1 MISKLKEHFWDII
14 SCIVGMLGLIAALI
28 STWVTDT
35 SGLGYLY
42 FIILATE
49 TMLVGIGIWNYKI
62 KCSYE
67 NKRRELEKKLECMQ
81 NDFEQYKQKVDIEKK
96 QISREYDE
104 KNKNISVIVTN
115 IKNASKLNSELC
127 NKIPQ
132 ITEKSYHLLETL
144 LSSKVENDNIIRSE
158 IEKSYQEFAVGL
170 YDLYNRYSSHLL
182 NYIIVMLE
190 TYLRYKGISQELS
203 STIKLFNKP
212 LFRDKPLED
221 IVVYT
226 AFRDKKTYDKNE
238 REIGTES
245 YTIKGN
251 VDFVRCL
258 QKDHYIMNNEKK
270 DSESYFNEHIDFD
283 AYYNCAVVVPLR
295 IKQVDNSY
303 KFLGYLCCDCL
314 NSQESIDIFDKE
326 MAQLLFSMAQQYA
339 MFLETIDSNWLDR
352 IMDGQANPQSF
363 LGLIFDRTYSGKRK

>member
-127 NKIPQ
+127 NNRKI
-132 ITEKSYHLLETL
+132 
-144 LSSKVENDNIIRSE
+144 
-158 IEKSYQEFAVGL
+158 
-170 YDLYNRYSSHLL
+170 
-182 NYIIVMLE
+182 
-190 TYLRYKGISQELS
+190 ISF
-203 STIKLFNKP
+203 T
-212 LFRDKPLED
+212 
-221 IVVYT
+221 
-226 AFRDKKTYDKNE
+226 
-238 REIGTES
+238 
-245 YTIKGN
+245 
-251 VDFVRCL
+251 
-258 QKDHYIMNNEKK
+258 
-270 DSESYFNEHIDFD
+270 
-283 AYYNCAVVVPLR
+283 
-295 IKQVDNSY
+295 
-303 KFLGYLCCDCL
+303 
-314 NSQESIDIFDKE
+314 
-326 MAQLLFSMAQQYA
+326 
-339 MFLETIDSNWLDR
+339 
-352 IMDGQANPQSF
+352 
-363 LGLIFDRTYSGKRK
+363 